1 MAFTLER
8 LHESHDIRAFTC
20 GSRPGAGEIDCYL
33 HEHALAEQNAGLATV
48 WLAVDDRAPAVPC
61 ILGYFS
67 LSPTSV
73 RLMPALQDLLPLRV
87 SYAQVG
93 GYLLG
98 RLGVAVP
105 YQGSDWGGT
114 LVAAAIA
121 KANQLRDDGGGAFL
135 AVDPKNDRLAQWYD
149 GLGFGF
155 VALDP
160 TGKTRRRVLKLG

>member
-8 LHESHDIRAFTC
+8 LHESHDVRAFTC
-20 GSRPGAGEIDCYL
+20 GSRPGAGDIDRYL

-48 WLAVDDRAPAVPC
+48 WLALDDSAPTVPG

-73 RLMPALQDLLPLRV
+73 RLSPALQDLLPLRV

-121 KANQLRDDGGGAFL
+121 KANQLREDGGGAFL

-155 VALDP
+155 VALDT
-160 TGKTRRRVLKLG
+160 TGQTRRRVLKLR